1 VATVKSLPEW
11 SPSNFLVEWEGYD
24 PNNPDGSPG
33 SGIKYYDVWDST
45 NNGSS
50 WNIWRAQVT
59 STSGTFEGGQH
70 LQTYSFTA
78 RAKDNAGNEQPRG
91 GVQASTKV
99 DAVAPVVS
107 MNGLPQYTT
116 SLPLVISWGGTD
128 SGSGIASY
136 DVQWRVQGQD
146 WQWLY
151 ENTTL
156 TSYTAHGAQD
166 GVTYEFRARG
176 TDKVGNHQEWTDVQ
190 TRTTIALGPHS
201 TITGTDPHPLLQIKG
216 GPGPSDSFQVFWQGY
231 GAPET
236 LPFTYNVYVDTPSAS
251 WVEWLGNTSVTT
263 DTYVLKETDPDGAY
277 YFEVTARNNIGQ
289 QEDRTQ
295 TPEGFIYVDRH
306 APFMEDTLWMPI
318 VFFNPD

>member
-1 VATVKSLPEW
+1 
-11 SPSNFLVEWEGYD
+11 VEWEGYD

-33 SGIKYYDVWDST
+33 SGIRYYDVWDST

-50 WNIWRAQVT
+50 WNTWRAQVT
-59 STSGTFEGGQH
+59 NTKSTFEGGLH

-78 RAKDNAGNEQPRG
+78 RAKDHAGNEQAMD

-99 DAVAPVVS
+99 DAVAPEVS
-107 MNGLPQYTT
+107 MNALPAVTT

-136 DVQWRVQGQD
+136 DVEWRVQGQQ

-156 TSYTAHGAQD
+156 TSYTAHGAQAQD

-176 TDKVGNHQEWTDVQ
+176 TDKVGNHQAWTDAQ
-190 TRTTIALGPHS
+190 TSTTIALGPTS
-201 TITGTDPHPLLQIKG
+201 TITGTAPQTILQIKS
-216 GPGPSDSFQVFWQGY
+216 GPTPSDSFQVFWQGHTAE
-231 GAPET
+231 GTGP
-236 LPFTYNVYVDTPSAS
+236 LTYNVYVDPPDGGWT
-251 WVEWLGNTSVTT
+251 VWLPDTQATS

-277 YFEVTARNNIGQ
+277 YFEVTARNNLGE
-289 QEDRTQ
+289 QEPRTQ
-295 TPEGFIYVDRH
+295 TPEGFIVVDRH
-306 APFMEDTLWMPI
+306 APFIEQALWLPI
-318 VFFNPD
+318 IFTE